1 MADSHS
7 RTLRALAGRAACQL
21 GAARLLIDLALEL
34 AIDAD
39 KSALTQLRG
48 ALAAATS
55 AQGLMRSIA
64 GQDLVREI
72 AGGGK

>member
-39 KSALTQLRG
+39 KSALKQLLG
-48 ALAAATS
+48 AQAAATG
-55 AQGLMRSIA
+55 AQSLMRSIA

-72 AGGGK
+72 AGAS